1 MSAEQRLSERLLSY
15 WNVLRKDEPMPDFS
29 HFNSSAIDDLWQQCI
44 LFTVSPA
51 LDNKTAALN
60 FYQIGDKLG
69 NIYGANM
76 IGRSFTA
83 GQQHF
88 QGASIVRRMQDILE
102 NPVPITDMGQFI
114 NEKSKVVKFR
124 SCLLPFGRN
133 GKVTHVITGLSW
145 REF

>member
-1 MSAEQRLSERLLSY
+1 MSAEQRLGERLLSY
-15 WNVLRKDEPMPDFS
+15 WNVLRKDQKMPDFS
-29 HFNSSAIDDLWQQCI
+29 HFNPSAIDDIWQQCV

-51 LDNKTAALN
+51 VNNKSSALN

-76 IGRSFTA
+76 VGRTFNA
-83 GQQHF
+83 GQKHF
-88 QGASIVRRMQDILE
+88 QGAAIVRRMEQMLE
-102 NPVPITDMGQFI
+102 NPEPMNDQGQFI
-114 NEKSKVVKFR
+114 NEKSKIVKYR

-133 GKVTHVITGLSW
+133 GRVTHIITGLSW